1 MKPDWDKLM
10 DEFKG
15 HATILVA
22 DVDCTTAG
30 KPLCDSNGVQGFPTI
45 KHGDVSDMQTYEGG
59 RDFSSL
65 QKFAGALKPSCSP
78 KNIDICSDE
87 DKAQIETLQAMPAEE
102 LEAAIV
108 EKSKELADAETNF
121 KDEVA
126 KLQARYEALQ
136 EEKTAAIAAVKES
149 GLGMMKAV
157 AAAAKSAAVADAAH
171 DEL

>member
-1 MKPDWDKLM
+1 M

-22 DVDCTTAG
+22 DVDCTTEG

-45 KHGDVSDMQTYEGG
+45 KHGDVSDLQAYEGG

-65 QKFAGALKPSCSP
+65 QKFAAGLKPSCSP

-87 DKAQIETLQAMPAEE
+87 DRAKIEEMQAMPLEE
-102 LEAAIV
+102 LEAKIAEGSQALV
-108 EKSKELADAETNF
+108 DAEANF
-121 KDEVA
+121 KAEVA
-126 KLQARYEALQ
+126 KLQATYESLQ
-136 EEKTAAIAAVKES
+136 EANTTAIADVKAS
-149 GLGMMKAV
+149 GLGMMKSV
-157 AAAAKSAAVADAAH
+157 AAAAKAAVH